1 MKIEDGSE
9 LRHIP
14 ILGLKPLI
22 GVIHLPAVNIMS
34 RRAYSAEDAIEYAI
48 NEARKLENAGFD
60 GVIVENYGDK
70 PYHVKDGVF
79 TAAIIAVIAR
89 EVSRYTSLV
98 VGVNALRNDYE
109 AALAAAYASGAAF
122 VRINVYCEPRL
133 SMEGLLEPT
142 ASRVEDIMSRIPRHI
157 AVFADIDVKHSLP
170 FKGCHENSEVE
181 LYHDCISR
189 GKADAFIVTGKST
202 GSAPDPG
209 YVAALRKILYNKPL
223 IVGSGVS
230 AENIRAYWDLA
241 DGFIVGSS
249 IKVKGVETL
258 IDPYKA
264 ETIARIVRD
273 LRKQLIRG
281 L

>member
-9 LRHIP
+9 LRRIP

-34 RRAYSAEDAIEYAI
+34 RRAYSAEDVIEYAI

-122 VRINVYCEPRL
+122 VRINVYCEHRL
-133 SMEGLLEPT
+133 SMEGLLEPA
-142 ASRVEDIMSRIPRHI
+142 ASRVEDIISRIPRHI
-157 AVFADIDVKHSLP
+157 AVFADIDVKHSIP
-170 FKGCHENSEVE
+170 FKGCHENLEVE

-230 AENIRAYWDLA
+230 AENIKAYWDLA

-264 ETIARIVRD
+264 ETIARIVKD
-273 LRKQLIRG
+273 LRKQLIGG